1 MKTDGL
7 ISIVFRVG
15 DSICITDEGQE
26 LSGLMVLEPIDVN
39 AGVVRKFQW
48 WNMFDIAGLIRML
61 YHKTKSANHN
71 DDDYQEVRFANVDT
85 WENGNRDK
93 ISRKP

>member
-26 LSGLMVLEPIDVN
+26 LSGLMVLEPIDKN
-39 AGVVRKFQW
+39 AGIVRKFQW
-48 WNMFDIAGLIRML
+48 WNMFDIAGLMRML
-61 YHKTKSANHN
+61 YNKSKFAKSET
-71 DDDYQEVRFANVDT
+71 DDYEEVRFANVEA
-85 WENGNRDK
+85 WENGSRDDL
-93 ISRKP
+93 SRKS